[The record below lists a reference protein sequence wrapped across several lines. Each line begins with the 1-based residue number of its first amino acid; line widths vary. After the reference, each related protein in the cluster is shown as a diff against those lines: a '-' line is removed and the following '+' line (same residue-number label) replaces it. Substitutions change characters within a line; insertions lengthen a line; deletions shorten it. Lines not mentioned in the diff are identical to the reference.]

1 MNKRDPLSQA
11 QKLEEKIKEMQKK
24 QQDYIA
30 KAEREI
36 GKYLMIEWDI
46 EDIYQAK
53 EIIKKLK
60 PEVEKIFT
68 NQSQEESKH
77 EVLNEQNG

>member
-1 MNKRDPLSQA
+1 MSKRDPLSQA

-24 QQDYIA
+24 QQEYIA

-36 GKYLMIEWDI
+36 GKHLMVEWDI
-46 EDIYQAK
+46 EDIDQAK
-53 EIIKKLK
+53 EIIDKLK
-60 PEVEKIFT
+60 PDVQSLFNKE
-68 NQSQEESKH
+68 SQEETKH

>member
-1 MNKRDPLSQA
+1 MSKRDPLSQA

-36 GKYLMIEWDI
+36 GKHLMIEWDI
-46 EDIYQAK
+46 EDIEQAK
-53 EIIKKLK
+53 EIIETLK
-60 PEVEKIFT
+60 PDVEKLFKKE
-68 NQSQEESKH
+68 SQEESKH